1 MKIKHLFLSAF
12 ISLLTVSF
20 TSCSSDDQ
28 GTIVKVPTLESIN
41 SRCFI
46 LNSGKSGSNNAGL
59 AFYAPNKELGLVKD
73 LYEVSNGVKMGD
85 TGQSIIYQD
94 GYIYIVLSGSKKLL
108 KLDSEGKEVKS
119 MSFSPE
125 DSNPRYLAYAGG
137 KIYVTLW
144 SNKVVRI
151 DANTFDK
158 EAYVSV
164 GVRPEEITV
173 VNNKL
178 FVANSGLTSNRGN
191 SVSEIDLATFTVVKT
206 HTVHMNPNCVTTA
219 NGDVFVISRGNY
231 NDVKSSFQK
240 ISLADGTC
248 TPLGKATHMGVYKNV
263 VYVVDSYTDWNSES
277 KLTTNTFYSYDT
289 TTGKLNQTPFLKN
302 IPEVLKSTSIYM
314 FEVSSV
320 DGSIYIG
327 TSDYKTNGDIYRF
340 DAQGNFVEKFDCG
353 GINPIEAVF
362 FTKK

>member
-1 MKIKHLFLSAF
+1 MKLKNLFLGAVAG
-12 ISLLTVSF
+12 LLAASF
-20 TSCSSDDQ
+20 TACSSDDQ
-28 GTIVKVPTLESIN
+28 GTINKIPSLESIN
-41 SRCFI
+41 SRCLI
-46 LNSGKSGSNNAGL
+46 LNSGKSGGNNAGL
-59 AFYAPNKELGLVKD
+59 AFYAPNKELGLLKD
-73 LYEVSNGVKMGD
+73 IYEVANAKKMGD

-94 GYIYIVLSGSKKLL
+94 GYMYIVLSGSKKLL

-119 MSFSPE
+119 ISFSPE
-125 DSNPRYLAYAGG
+125 DADPRYLAYAGG
-137 KIYVTLW
+137 KLYVTLW

-151 DANTFDK
+151 DANTFNK

-178 FVANSGLTSNRGN
+178 FVANSGVSSDRGN
-191 SVSEIDLATFTVVKT
+191 TVSEIDLATFTVVKT
-206 HTVHMNPNCVTTA
+206 HTVDMNPNCVTTA
-219 NGDVFVISRGNY
+219 NGEVFVISRGNY
-231 NDVKSSFQK
+231 KDIKSSFQK

-248 TPLGKATHMGVYKNV
+248 TSLGRATHMGVYKNV
-263 VYVVDSYTDWNSES
+263 VYVVDSYTDWSSES
-277 KLTTNTFYSYDT
+277 KLTKNTFYSYDT
-289 TTGKLNQTPFLKN
+289 TTGTVNQTSFLKN
-302 IPEVLKSTSIYM
+302 MPEALQSTSIYM